1 MKMVE
6 EEYRKKISLKDKKSQ
21 ETESKL
27 VETKEE
33 MIKIK
38 TQYEINTEKLK
49 QSLAQ
54 KNREL
59 QSVSEKI
66 T

>member
-1 MKMVE
+1 LKEKLEEKDSRMKMVE

-49 QSLAQ
+49 
-54 KNREL
+54 
-59 QSVSEKI
+59 
-66 T
+66 

>member
-49 QSLAQ
+49 
-54 KNREL
+54 
-59 QSVSEKI
+59 
-66 T
+66 